1 MSDWFQSILVAPLL
15 SEVFTS
21 ETFKSQGCADI
32 GRDMG
37 HTLTLAP
44 AVNTELMAEL
54 IATIIALNTNFWL
67 FGETYSN
74 NRQHSLVPV
83 EEAKEIFFFLL
94 LVYCVWAAHE
104 YGWGQLLD
112 TLYSFF
118 AIFASLIHLNH
129 EGELG
134 RADIWSFRRLFPPR
148 PRVRKIFS
156 FLCPFSNNYIYIF
169 SKDPV
174 LRFFSFIFLSNHRGN
189 WVEIIVLS
197 KIIRPLK

>member
-32 GRDMG
+32 GRDTG
-37 HTLTLAP
+37 LTLTLAP

-83 EEAKEIFFFLL
+83 EEAK
-94 LVYCVWAAHE
+94 
-104 YGWGQLLD
+104 D
-112 TLYSFF
+112 SSFF
-118 AIFASLIHLNH
+118 SLCIVC
-129 EGELG
+129 EQRMSMGEV
-134 RADIWSFRRLFPPR
+134 SF
-148 PRVRKIFS
+148 
-156 FLCPFSNNYIYIF
+156 
-169 SKDPV
+169 
-174 LRFFSFIFLSNHRGN
+174 
-189 WVEIIVLS
+189 
-197 KIIRPLK
+197 